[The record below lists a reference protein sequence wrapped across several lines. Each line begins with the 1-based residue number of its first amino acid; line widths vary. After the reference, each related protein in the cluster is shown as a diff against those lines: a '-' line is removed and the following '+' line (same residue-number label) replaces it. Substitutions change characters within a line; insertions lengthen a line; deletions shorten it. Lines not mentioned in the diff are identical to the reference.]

1 MKRLILSSIKA
12 AGVIGVALI
21 APNVLGAMGK
31 LGIVPGL
38 RHEEVIKRSSK
49 RLISQG
55 LLKWESN
62 KLTLTPGGEAALR
75 RLELKEFDV
84 LKPKKWDKRW
94 RVLIFDIPES
104 RKGLRNK
111 VRSTLRAIGF
121 VPLQASVWVY
131 PYDCEDLITLLKA
144 DFRVGNDLLYL
155 IVDQIENDRHLRLE
169 FGLHN

>member
-12 AGVIGVALI
+12 VGVLGAALI
-21 APNVLGAMGK
+21 VPNVLGAIGK

-38 RHEEVIKRSSK
+38 RHEEVIRRSSK
-49 RLISQG
+49 RLTSQG
-55 LLKWESN
+55 LLEWKGK
-62 KLTLTPGGEAALR
+62 KLTLTSKGEAALR
-75 RLELKEFDV
+75 QLELKGFDIP
-84 LKPKKWDKRW
+84 KPKKWDKKW
-94 RVLIFDIPES
+94 RVLIFDIPEY

-111 VRSTLRAIGF
+111 VRATLRAIGF

-155 IVDQIENDRHLRLE
+155 IVDQIENDRRLRLE
-169 FGLHN
+169 FGLQN